1 MTSTRV
7 RKSHRLQLLA
17 AAFATLAMTLALG
30 ATANAATYCVAD
42 PACPAGGTPKPT
54 PEAALQA
61 ADADVALDTVRIGPG
76 TYNTMGLGAS
86 NPVELVGAG
95 KDATKIVQMD
105 AGSAL
110 RFYMFSSVSK
120 LSVHVT
126 QTLSHG
132 VDLVGGADASDIAVT
147 APDSAGQVVG
157 IAAEDLGSVIS
168 NVSVDVGDRGDVY
181 GIKGW
186 EAGTVRDSSVTAGI
200 GIVGGEPALEVRRT
214 VVRAS
219 TGLWAIGGSL
229 NASNV
234 LITRH
239 PRPQGSTFE
248 AVEVVTGNNGDSAS
262 FLGSNLTIDGGDS
275 GYRYGIQVHSINNPN
290 VTTGT
295 ASATVTG
302 AVIRRVNKA
311 LSQDGDSGIET
322 ATIGIAYSSYDG
334 TAVES
339 NIYGGIFYGLGNL
352 PGNPDPH
359 FVSPGTLDYRLRWDS
374 PLLDAGRPTALL
386 SDEDPDLAGHQ
397 RVRDSDGNGS
407 AIRDIGALEYQR
419 LAPDA
424 GLVAAPAETLLGDA
438 TSFDAAW
445 SSDPDGDPLTYSWAF
460 GDGATGSGMHATH
473 AFGAAGAYQ
482 ATFTATDPTG
492 LSATAGATANV
503 TSPTQPS
510 PPAGGGQP
518 GGDHTAPV
526 LSGLRL
532 SPKIFTARRGSRV
545 TYRLSEQAKL
555 SLVLQRAQRRNGR
568 TVFTRYA
575 SAARAGTAGA
585 NRMMLRRRLG
595 ARKLAPGRYRLTL
608 VARDAAANTSNRA
621 RASFTV
627 RR

>member
-1 MTSTRV
+1 MISTRV
-7 RKSHRLQLLA
+7 ATSPRLKLLV
-17 AAFATLAMTLALG
+17 AAFAALAIALALS
-30 ATANAATYCVAD
+30 ATANASTYCVAD
-42 PACPAGGTPKPT
+42 PACPADGKPKPT
-54 PEAALQA
+54 PEAALLA

-76 TYNTMGLGAS
+76 TYNTLGLGAS
-86 NPVELVGAG
+86 HPVELVGAG
-95 KDATKIVQMD
+95 QDATRIVQMD
-105 AGSAL
+105 AGPAL

-126 QTLSHG
+126 QPLSHG

-147 APDSAGQVVG
+147 APDSAGQVIG
-157 IAAEDLGSVIS
+157 ISAEDAGSVM
-168 NVSVDVGDRGDVY
+168 NHVSVDVGDRGDVY

-186 EAGTVRDSSVTAGI
+186 EAGAVRDSSITAGI

-219 TGLWAIGGSL
+219 TGLWAMGGSL

-239 PRPQGSTFE
+239 PRPQVSTFE
-248 AVEVVTGNNGDSAS
+248 AVEVVTGNNGDSAN
-262 FLGSNLTIDGGDS
+262 FAGSNLTIDGGDA
-275 GYRYGIQVHSINNPN
+275 GYRYGIQVHSINNPS

-311 LSQDGDSGIET
+311 LFTDGDSGLET
-322 ATIGIAYSSYDG
+322 ATLGIAYSSYDG
-334 TAVES
+334 NAVSS
-339 NIYGGIFYGLGNL
+339 NIYGGIFYGVGNL

-359 FVSPGTLDYRLRWDS
+359 FLNPGALDYRLRWDS
-374 PLLDAGRPTALL
+374 PLLDVGRPTALL

-419 LAPDA
+419 LAPDP
-424 GLVAAPAETLLGDA
+424 GIVAATAETLLGDA

-460 GDGATGSGMHATH
+460 GDGATGSGLHATH
-473 AFGAAGAYQ
+473 TFGAAGAYQ
-482 ATFTATDPTG
+482 ATFTATDPTA
-492 LSATAGATANV
+492 LSATASANASV
-503 TSPTQPS
+503 KAPAQPG
-510 PPAGGGQP
+510 PAGGGQA

-532 SPKIFTARRGSRV
+532 SPKIFTARRGSTV

-555 SLVLQRAQRRNGR
+555 TLVLQRAQRRDGR
-568 TVFTRYA
+568 IVFTRYA
-575 SAARAGTAGA
+575 RATRAGTAGA
-585 NRMMLRRRLG
+585 NRMLLKRRLG
-595 ARKLAPGRYRLTL
+595 ARKLAPGRYRLAL
-608 VARDAAANTSNRA
+608 VAHDAAANTSNRV
-621 RASFTV
+621 RTSFTV